1 MTDVYLNGNVV
12 GSVDE
17 PYKFVAKIREQRRK
31 GKISEEVNIAFDP
44 TLGCVFVEC
53 SQGRARRPLVVVKE
67 GKSLVT
73 KEVVEKLK
81 KGDTKWE
88 DLIKNGLV
96 EYLDPLEEEDAFV
109 SFYEEELTPEHTHLE
124 LVPFSMLGLC
134 ASLVPFCNYSPG
146 ARISMGAKNQKQA
159 IGVYIAN
166 YPIRSDM
173 DVNTLNYPQIPIVKT
188 AMADVSKIEAH
199 PLGQNFIVAISNYE
213 GYNMDDAVV
222 LNRGSIDRGL
232 ARSTYYRPA
241 VAEEMRYP
249 GGLFDK
255 VEVPDKDVKGYKS
268 ETDYRF
274 LEEDGIVFPEA
285 KVSEEDVVIG
295 RTSPPRF
302 LASTDQYNLIS
313 EGRRESSVQLKH
325 GEQGIID
332 TIFITEGEEGHKLV
346 EVKLRSP
353 MIPEIGDKFVSRH
366 GQKGVVGLIVN
377 PENMPFSE
385 CGIVPDLIFSPHSIP
400 SRMTFS
406 HMIDLLSGKVGAL
419 SARQID
425 GTPFSSENIED
436 IRKELTKNGFRDNGV
451 ETFFNPLTGEQKE
464 MRIFVGNMYYL
475 RLKHLVANKIHARAR
490 GPVQLLTRQ
499 PTEGR
504 AKEGGLRLGEMEKDT
519 FVAHGASM
527 VLKERFNADSVRVPV
542 CEKCGMFAY
551 YDRYKNR
558 HVCSICGDNID
569 VSYVEISYAFK
580 LFTDELRAMCL
591 NTKYGLKTRY

>member
-1 MTDVYLNGNVV
+1 MTDVYLNGKVV
-12 GSVDE
+12 GSVDDH
-17 PYKFVAKIREQRRK
+17 YKFVAKIKEQRRK
-31 GKISEEVNIAFDP
+31 GKISDEINIAYDP
-44 TLGCVFVEC
+44 DVNCVFVES
-53 SQGRARRPLVVVKE
+53 SQGRARRPLVVIKE
-67 GKSLVT
+67 GKSLLT
-73 KEVVEKLK
+73 KEVMDKLK
-81 KGDTKWE
+81 KGDLKWE
-88 DLIKNGLV
+88 DLIKNGIV
-96 EYLDPLEEEDAFV
+96 EYLDPLEEEDALV

-188 AMADVSKIEAH
+188 AMNDISKMDAH
-199 PLGQNFIVAISNYE
+199 PLGQNFVVAISNYE

-274 LEEDGIVFPEA
+274 LEEDGIVYPEA
-285 KVSEEDVVIG
+285 QVSEEDVVIG

-313 EGRRESSVQLKH
+313 EGRRESSIQLKH
-325 GEQGIID
+325 GEQGIVD

-385 CGIVPDLIFSPHSIP
+385 SGIVPDLIFSPHSIP

-406 HMIDLLSGKVGAL
+406 HMIDLLGGKVGAL
-419 SARQID
+419 SGRQID

-436 IRKELTKNGFRDNGV
+436 IRKELTKDGFRDNGV
-451 ETFFNPLTGEQKE
+451 ETFYNPLTGEQKE

-558 HVCSICGDNID
+558 HVCSVCGDNID

-591 NTKYGLKTRY
+591 NTKYGLSTRY